1 MRRAHLL
8 GIGGAGVSALARA
21 LLSRGYLVS
30 GCDVREGD
38 TTRALAAE
46 GVAIQIGHAAEHIS
60 GAVDLVVYS
69 GAVRTEGEA
78 ELAAARAAGVRVL
91 SRAELLAEL
100 MQEFEAIAVAG
111 SHGKTTVTYMLGH
124 VLREAGWDP
133 TILVGDGANS
143 RAGQSRFLVAE
154 ADESDGSLVL
164 HRPRHGILT
173 NVDFDHP
180 DHFSGVDEIATLF
193 RNFVAVIPGLAVV
206 GADDERARQFSSAGR
221 LITYGFHETAS
232 YRCGRDETGTVQVM
246 RGERGLVRLKLPF
259 PGRHNVQNA
268 TGALA
273 MAVELGV
280 DPDEAAAA
288 LAHFPGAHRRL
299 EPLGEYRGARLLDDY
314 GHHPAEVSSTLA
326 AARELEPER
335 LVIVFQPQRYTR
347 YEALRDDFARS
358 LLDADQV
365 VVAEIY
371 GAGEA
376 NPGLSSRD
384 LAAAVPGALF
394 AADLAAARRH
404 VEELARPGDVIL
416 FMGAGDIWK
425 VGRELAQSR

>member
-21 LLSRGYLVS
+21 LLSRGYEVS
-30 GCDVREGD
+30 GCDLRESE

-46 GVAIQIGHAAEHIS
+46 GASIEVGHSPEHMH
-60 GAVDLVVYS
+60 ARLDLVVYS
-69 GAVRTEGEA
+69 GAVRAAGQA
-78 ELAAARAAGVRVL
+78 ELAAARAAGIRVL

-100 MQEFEAIAVAG
+100 MQEFESVAIAG

-124 VLREAGWDP
+124 VLQRAGWDP
-133 TILVGDGANS
+133 TVLVGDGANS
-143 RAGQSRFLVAE
+143 RAGQSRYLVAE
-154 ADESDGSLVL
+154 ADESDGTLVL
-164 HRPRHGILT
+164 HRPSHGILT

-180 DHFSGVDEIATLF
+180 DHFSGLEEIATLF

-206 GADDERARQFSSAGR
+206 GADDERAREFTSAGR
-221 LITYGFHETAS
+221 LLTYGFHQAAD
-232 YRCGRDETGTVQVM
+232 YRCRRDESGSFEAL
-246 RGERGLVRLKLPF
+246 RGEVVLARLKLPF

-280 DPDEAAAA
+280 DPEVAAAA
-288 LAHFPGAHRRL
+288 LADFPGAHRRL

-314 GHHPAEVSSTLA
+314 GHHPAEVTSTLA
-326 AARELEPER
+326 AVRELRPGR

-358 LLDADQV
+358 LLGADVV

-371 GAGEA
+371 PAGEP
-376 NPGLSSRD
+376 NPGLSARD
-384 LAAAVPGALF
+384 LAAAVPGARF
-394 AADLAAARRH
+394 APDLAEARRLIQQ
-404 VEELARPGDVIL
+404 LARPGDVIV

-425 VGRELAQSR
+425 VGSELAKSR